1 MWGMHC
7 STPDTQAK
15 TVQAVARCAGADPEV
30 QWLARM
36 GVVAVDESGTWKM
49 TAFGRAAMARFHMSS
64 HASAQHS
71 GPAALANGSLP
82 RPRQFTLTT

>member
-15 TVQAVARCAGADPEV
+15 TAQAVARCAGADPEV